1 MLKKINP
8 FLKKISD
15 MKKIDN
21 YISILLKLLDLNDSN
36 LIISLQN
43 TVSSDNDKKS
53 LFFLPIRKIEKYIFS
68 GICNG
73 NNNETL
79 YFLEKIQKYAKY
91 ILLDVEKKY
100 PWMECSQSEKIY
112 LGNIEGLV
120 DKIIDHKK
128 VINIWPNTI
137 TVEAC
142 ISLVCNIK
150 GPLSDTKL
158 AVIGM
163 GNIGFKLA
171 LRLVES
177 GCKTSICSSDFN
189 STLLTARIIDQ
200 IKPKNT
206 ISSPTP
212 FREIMP
218 CVSDQDIIFV
228 CTGSSLVIDEK
239 IAKNLSENTKIFS
252 LSNLKISDD
261 VDKIFYEKNISFT
274 IVDINQFYFLEV
286 LKREIIQKSPKP
298 KKNQINNL
306 SLISNGYSGKSN
318 NIVVDDADNP
328 MVVLGHIDENG
339 SFKRK
344 IQLWSDFTKPN

>member
-1 MLKKINP
+1 
-8 FLKKISD
+8 
-15 MKKIDN
+15 MKKIDD
-21 YISILLKLLDLNDSN
+21 YISILLKLLDLKDLN

-43 TVSSDNDKKS
+43 TVSSNNDKKS

-100 PWMECSQSEKIY
+100 PWMESSQSEKIY

-120 DKIIDHKK
+120 DQTIDHEK

-142 ISLVCNIK
+142 IASVCNRR
-150 GPLSDTKL
+150 GPLSSTKS

-177 GCKTSICSSDFN
+177 GCKTSICSNDFN
-189 STLLTARIIDQ
+189 STLFTTQIINQ

-206 ISSPTP
+206 ISSPIP

-218 CVSDQDIIFV
+218 CVSDQDIIFI
-228 CTGSSLVIDEK
+228 CTGSSLEIDEK
-239 IAKNLSENTKIFS
+239 IAKNISKNSNIYS
-252 LSNLKISDD
+252 LSNLKISDE
-261 VDKIFYEKNISFT
+261 VYKIFNEKNITFT
-274 IVDINQFYFLEV
+274 IIDINQFYLLEI
-286 LKREIIQKSPKP
+286 LKREIIQKGPKP
-298 KKNQINNL
+298 KKNKINNF
-306 SLISNGYSGKSN
+306 SLISNGYSGRGN
-318 NIVVDDADNP
+318 DIVVDDAYNP
-328 MVVLGHIDENG
+328 MIVLGHIEQDG

-344 IQLWSDFTKPN
+344 IQLWNDFNKSN